1 MTPYAY
7 DFDWM
12 IRRAL
17 IQRWRP
23 FLQPQG
29 ASLEVGCYMG
39 EMTGLLLEELGQL
52 DVAEMN
58 PEWANTVAERHG
70 DKVNIIIGKVEDLL
84 TPKRYEQ
91 IFLVH
96 TLEHIDNPVE
106 VLRALGQLLTPTG
119 LLFVAVPNALALSR
133 QIAVSMGLISH
144 CEAVTEAEKVHGHRR
159 TYTQHTL
166 NVDLE
171 AAGLV
176 CRSQGGVILKTL
188 SNGQFDRALAGDIVS
203 KEYVTACDQL
213 SQKYPEMAASVY
225 GVCGKA

>member
-23 FLQPQG
+23 FLKPQG

-39 EMTGLLLEELGQL
+39 DMTGLLLEELGQL

-58 PEWANTVAERHG
+58 SEWAQAVAERHG
-70 DKVNIIIGKVEDLL
+70 DKVNITVGKIEDLV
-84 TPKRYEQ
+84 TGKRYDQ

-106 VLRALGQLLTPTG
+106 VLQALRELLTPTG
-119 LLFVAVPNALALSR
+119 HLFVAVPNALALSR
-133 QIAVSMGLISH
+133 QIAVAMGLISH
-144 CEAVTEAEKVHGHRR
+144 CEAVTEAEKVHGHWR
-159 TYTQHTL
+159 TYTQQTL
-166 NVDLE
+166 NADLE

-176 CRSQGGVILKTL
+176 SRAQGGVILKTL
-188 SNGQFDRALAGDIVS
+188 SNAQFDRALADNIVS
-203 KEYVTACDQL
+203 KEYVAACDQL
-213 SQKYPEMAASVY
+213 SLTYPEMGASVY
-225 GVCGKA
+225 SVCSGA